1 KEQRLLYLFDRTAQ
15 TEIENLYHNEQAV
28 LAIIYLDNY
37 EEITQN
43 IDDTSKTQLNPKVT
57 SVLNNWSHAY
67 GIYLKRTS
75 QDRFIAVGTKE
86 ILDKLE
92 ASKFDIL
99 DEVRELNADQAQ
111 KNPVTLSIGIGIGYV
126 PLPVLGETAQSSL

>member
-1 KEQRLLYLFDRTAQ
+1 YTSSFFISLFFFLLLRRPPISTLFPYTTLFRSQ

-43 IDDTSKTQLNPKVT
+43 MDDTSKTQLNSKVT
-57 SVLNNWSHAY
+57 AVLNNWSHAY

-86 ILDKLE
+86 ILDKL
-92 ASKFDIL
+92 
-99 DEVRELNADQAQ
+99 
-111 KNPVTLSIGIGIGYV
+111 
-126 PLPVLGETAQSSL
+126 

>member
-1 KEQRLLYLFDRTAQ
+1 M
-15 TEIENLYHNEQAV
+15 
-28 LAIIYLDNY
+28 
-37 EEITQN
+37 
-43 IDDTSKTQLNPKVT
+43 DDTSKTQLNSKVT
-57 SVLNNWSHAY
+57 AVLNNWSHAY

-75 QDRFIAVGTKE
+75 QDRFVAVGTKE

-111 KNPVTLSIGIGIGYV
+111 KNPVTLSIGIGLRSEERRVGKGCRWWWS
-126 PLPVLGETAQSSL
+126 PGR